1 MKEIEQT
8 GRTVDEAVQAALDV
22 LGISMG
28 EARIEVIEEPSKG
41 ILSILGSRLAK
52 VRVSVKEPVVVG
64 MEARVKDFLY
74 GLIERLA
81 LQCELEFTFKGKY
94 LWVSIEGDELGL
106 LIGKHGQ
113 TLNALQYIVNMV
125 ANREILEKQKVV
137 VDINSYRLRRE
148 EVLTQLASR
157 LAKKVKLYG
166 KPVELEPMN
175 PHERRVIHVT
185 LQRERGITTYSE
197 GEEPNRR
204 VVIAPNQAEG
214 ADQQRYSHSY
224 SGRPRRERDHFSK
237 SHRSDV

>member
-1 MKEIEQT
+1 M
-8 GRTVDEAVQAALDV
+8 
-22 LGISMG
+22 
-28 EARIEVIEEPSKG
+28 
-41 ILSILGSRLAK
+41 
-52 VRVSVKEPVVVG
+52 KEPVIVG
-64 MEARVKDFLY
+64 MEARIKDFLH
-74 GLIERLA
+74 GLIERLG

-94 LWVSIEGDELGL
+94 LWIAIEGEDIAL

-125 ANREILEKQKVV
+125 ANREISEKQKII

-175 PHERRVIHVT
+175 PHERRVIHVA
-185 LQRERGITTYSE
+185 LQREKGITTYSE

-214 ADQQRYSHSY
+214 AAQQKYSHSY
-224 SGRPRRERDHFSK
+224 SGRPRRERTHFSNI
-237 SHRSDV
+237 HRSDA